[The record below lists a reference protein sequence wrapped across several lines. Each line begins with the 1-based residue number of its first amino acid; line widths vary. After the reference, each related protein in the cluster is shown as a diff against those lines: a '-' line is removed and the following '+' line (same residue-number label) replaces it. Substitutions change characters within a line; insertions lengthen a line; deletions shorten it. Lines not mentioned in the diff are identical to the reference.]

1 MMFGIGST
9 RGIHKINEFM
19 FRKVLLLAILGFL
32 VIGIVLFMDF
42 YDYTHKSV
50 AIGDDTFAYEVQ
62 PGTTFQQLANDL
74 HARGVIS
81 KPFYWAALARLQNKA
96 HKIKAG
102 LYRFEES
109 LTPVDLLDRFV
120 GGKTVQFSLTIP
132 EGWTYKQ
139 LLEAI
144 NTHPQITPT
153 LTDGA
158 KVMEQL
164 GRADEH
170 PEGWFYPDT
179 YQFPKGTTDIDFLSR
194 SHKIMETR
202 LHEEWES
209 RSEGLPLKTP
219 YEALTLA
226 SIVEKETGVSEERSL
241 IAAVFISRLKK
252 GMPLQTDPTVIYG
265 LGDDYDGNIRYRDLR
280 RDTPYNTYLHKGLPP
295 TPIAMPGGDALRA
308 VLHPANTRALYFV
321 AKGDGSHQFS
331 ETYAEHR
338 KAVIAYQLKGDKRR
352 YRARK

>member
-1 MMFGIGST
+1 
-9 RGIHKINEFM
+9 M
-19 FRKVLLLAILGFL
+19 FRKILLLTILGSL
-32 VIGIVLFMDF
+32 VVGIAGFMDF
-42 YDYTHKSV
+42 YDYIHESMPI
-50 AIGDDTFAYEVQ
+50 ADDEFVYEVQ
-62 PGTTFQQLANDL
+62 PGTTFHQLAKDL
-74 HARGVIS
+74 KARGVIE
-81 KPFYWAALARLQNKA
+81 KPLYWAALARLQNKA

-102 LYRFEES
+102 LYRFENP
-109 LTPVDLLDRFV
+109 LTPAELLDRFV

-139 LLEAI
+139 LLAAI
-144 NTHPQITPT
+144 KVHPQITPT
-153 LTDGA
+153 LTDGS

-164 GRADEH
+164 GKGNEH

-194 SHKIMETR
+194 SHKIMESR
-202 LHEEWES
+202 LREEWES

-226 SIVEKETGVSEERSL
+226 SIVEKETGVPEERSL

-295 TPIAMPGGDALRA
+295 TPIAMPGGAALHA
-308 VLHPANTRALYFV
+308 VLHPADTRALYFV
-321 AKGDGSHQFS
+321 AKGDGSHHFS

-352 YRARK
+352 YRAGNSQRTN